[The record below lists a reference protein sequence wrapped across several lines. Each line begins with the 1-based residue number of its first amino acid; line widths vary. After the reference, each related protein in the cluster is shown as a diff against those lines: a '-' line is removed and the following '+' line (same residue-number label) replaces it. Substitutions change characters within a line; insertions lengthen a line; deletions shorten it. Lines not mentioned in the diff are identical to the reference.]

1 MSLFETLR
9 RCLDEEVAVTQVTVI
24 SRDSPRFGAKMLV
37 FPDGGSEGD
46 LGEPGLTALG
56 AGTARNA
63 AESGPVSV
71 PLPGAGG
78 EVELF
83 VEVFAPLPKLIV
95 VGAVH
100 VAVHLVYF
108 AQRLGFHTIVL
119 DARSAFATQER
130 FPHADELVLDWP
142 ADALAR
148 MRLHDNTY
156 LVFLTHDPKLDDP
169 ALAVALRSPIR
180 YVGALGSKR
189 THAKRIER
197 LRELGLDDGQLARIH
212 APIGLDLGG
221 RKPEEVAL
229 AIAAE
234 LVMARHGK
242 ARPGE
247 RDGGS

>member
-1 MSLFETLR
+1 MSLFDTLR
-9 RCLDEEVAVTQVTVI
+9 RCLDEETPVTQVTVI
-24 SRDSPRFGAKMLV
+24 SRDSPRFGARMLI
-37 FPDGGSEGD
+37 FPDGRAEGD
-46 LGEPGLTALG
+46 LGDGALTS
-56 AGTARNA
+56 TAVETAHRT
-63 AESGPVSV
+63 AETSPVSV
-71 PLPGAGG
+71 SLPGG

-100 VAVHLVYF
+100 VTIHLVYF
-108 AQRLGFHTIVL
+108 AQRLGFHTVVL
-119 DARSAFATQER
+119 DARAAFTTQER
-130 FPHADELVLDWP
+130 FPHADELILDWP

-148 MRLHDNTY
+148 LRLHDNTY

-169 ALAVALRSPIR
+169 ALAIALRSPAR

-197 LRELGLDDGQLARIH
+197 LRELGLDDAQIARIH

-247 RDGGS
+247 RDAG

>member
-1 MSLFETLR
+1 MSLFDSLR
-9 RCLDEEVAVTQVTVI
+9 RCLDEEIPVTQVTVI
-24 SRDSPRFGAKMLV
+24 SKESPRFGARLLLLH
-37 FPDGGSEGD
+37 DGRVEGD
-46 LGEPGLTALG
+46 LGDPSLATA
-56 AGTARNA
+56 AVDAAKHAEETATVTVA
-63 AESGPVSV
+63 
-71 PLPGAGG
+71 LPGGS

-83 VEVFAPLPKLIV
+83 VEVFAPLPKLIL

-100 VAVHLVYF
+100 VAVHLVSF
-108 AQRLGFHTIVL
+108 AQRLGFHTVVL
-119 DARSAFATQER
+119 DARAAFATKER
-130 FPHADELVLDWP
+130 FPDADELVLDWP
-142 ADALAR
+142 ADALSR

-169 ALAVALRSPIR
+169 ALAVALRSHAR

-189 THAKRIER
+189 THAQRVER
-197 LRELGLDDGQLARIH
+197 LRELGLDDEQIARIH

-229 AIAAE
+229 SIAAE

-247 RDGGS
+247 RDAG

>member
-1 MSLFETLR
+1 MSLFDSLR
-9 RCLDEEVAVTQVTVI
+9 RCVDEEVAVTQVTVI

-37 FPDGGSEGD
+37 FPDGRIEGE
-46 LGEPGLTALG
+46 LGAPDLTALG
-56 AGTARNA
+56 TRA
-63 AESGPVSV
+63 ALSAEETGPATVQ
-71 PLPGAGG
+71 LPDTGSDI
-78 EVELF
+78 ELF
-83 VEVFAPLPKLIV
+83 IEVFAPLPKLIV

-119 DARSAFATQER
+119 DARAAFATKER

-148 MRLHDNTY
+148 MRLHDSTY

-169 ALAVALRSPIR
+169 ALAISLRSPAR

-189 THAKRIER
+189 THAQRIER
-197 LRELGLDDGQLARIH
+197 LRELGLDEPQISRIH

-247 RDGGS
+247 RDGG

>member
-1 MSLFETLR
+1 MSLFDSLR
-9 RCLDEEVAVTQVTVI
+9 RCVDEEVPVTQVTVI
-24 SRDSPRFGAKMLV
+24 SRDSPRFGSKMLV
-37 FPDGGSEGD
+37 FPDGRNEGELGTQD
-46 LGEPGLTALG
+46 LTELG
-56 AGTARNA
+56 TKAARS
-63 AESGPVSV
+63 AEETGPATVQ
-71 PLPGAGG
+71 LPDAGG
-78 EVELF
+78 DIELF

-108 AQRLGFHTIVL
+108 AQRLGFHTVVL
-119 DARSAFATQER
+119 DARAAFATKER

-148 MRLHDNTY
+148 IRLHDSTY

-169 ALAVALRSPIR
+169 ALAVALRSPAR

-197 LRELGLDDGQLARIH
+197 LHELGLDEKQVARIH

-247 RDGGS
+247 RDGA